1 MPRLDAAAGGTGGSA
16 TRTAIPTA
24 AVATAMSRKAR
35 RQSSASLSATPIG
48 TPATVASESPAEPNI
63 IARPMRSGL
72 DRRAAT
78 VIDMDQNALIA
89 APSRKRATRIA
100 GRLGAMATT
109 RLETVA
115 DAAAPISSVRRSRRG
130 SSSPTVGAKRS
141 PRAR

>member
-1 MPRLDAAAGGTGGSA
+1 
-16 TRTAIPTA
+16 
-24 AVATAMSRKAR
+24 MSRKAR

-141 PRAR
+141 PASAVTVTV